1 MGGRRIMIVGN
12 GPVPEGAAGLI
23 DAADLVI
30 RFNDCRSVGAGGS
43 RTDIVAVCNTGR
55 PGKAM
60 AQAGWAGSPPV
71 RAAAAIWCVRDPEKF
86 AAMREPLSR
95 SHPDLDDFCDDYTA
109 GFAGIAVAN
118 GKAHLVLSRACHEA
132 LEAELAVH
140 APPPYVVPSSG
151 LVTIAHVLSSPAFAD
166 DAVCLAGFGH
176 QGWEWHPFAAERAWV
191 EAHVAAGRL
200 SRIDSL
206 LGATLSSH
214 SSSEPVR

>member
-1 MGGRRIMIVGN
+1 MIVGN
-12 GPVPEGAAGLI
+12 GPVPEGAAAPI

-30 RFNDCRSVGAGGS
+30 RFNDCRSVGAGGH

-60 AQAGWAGSPPV
+60 AQAVWAESPPV

-86 AAMREPLSR
+86 AVLREPLSR

-109 GFAGIAVAN
+109 DFARLATAG

-132 LEAELAVH
+132 LETELAAH

-151 LVTIAHVLSSPAFAD
+151 LVAIAHVLSSPAFAG

-206 LGATLSSH
+206 LSDSVVSH